1 MTVSIPH
8 RYSAY
13 SQTVIHLPLRTA
25 GLMSYSAGSG
35 TGVTHNANR
44 EDMPRLPRN

>member
-25 GLMSYSAGSG
+25 GPMNFGVESD
-35 TGVTHNANR
+35 TGAYVNANR
-44 EDMPRLPRN
+44 EDMQRVSRI